1 MNFSLL
7 NETWTFAEWKAVN
20 EALENG
26 TLVMT
31 FGRFNPPTIG
41 HHWLF
46 QKMHT
51 IATRER
57 GVPLVFASH
66 TQDPKKNP
74 LPYDQKC
81 KWIAKLLPKGVK
93 LVKTKARNMQEILKE
108 LMPKGF
114 RRLILIVGDDRVE
127 GFSWIDKY
135 KEDFGF
141 HNVKIVS
148 AGVRG
153 GTDAIENASATQ
165 MRACA
170 KAGDYD
176 AFKALSP
183 FSDKDTETLYTQIR
197 AALK

>member
-1 MNFSLL
+1 MSFSLL
-7 NETWTFAEWKAVN
+7 REEWTFSEWKAVN
-20 EALENG
+20 EAVENG

-41 HHWLF
+41 HKWLF
-46 QKMHT
+46 QKMLN
-51 IATRER
+51 IATKER

-81 KWIAKLLPKGVK
+81 KWIAKLLPKGLR

-114 RRLILIVGDDRVE
+114 RRLIVIVGEDRVE

-141 HNVKIVS
+141 QKVEIVS

-153 GTDAIENASATQ
+153 GVTAVQNASATQ
-165 MRACA
+165 MRAYA
-170 KAGDYD
+170 KAGDLE
-176 AFKALSP
+176 AFKSLSP
-183 FSDKDTETLYTQIR
+183 FDERDTEVLYNQLQ

>member
-7 NETWTFAEWKAVN
+7 NEAWTFSEWKAVN

-41 HHWLF
+41 HQWLF
-46 QKMHT
+46 QKMLN

-141 HNVKIVS
+141 QKVEIVS
-148 AGVRG
+148 AGARSGVS
-153 GTDAIENASATQ
+153 AIQNASATQ
-165 MRACA
+165 MREYA
-170 KAGDYD
+170 KSGDID
-176 AFKALSP
+176 AFKTMSP
-183 FSDKDTETLYTQIR
+183 FSEKESEELFTQLQKC
-197 AALK
+197 LK

>member
-7 NETWTFAEWKAVN
+7 NETWTFSEWKSVN

-41 HHWLF
+41 HQWLF
-46 QKMHT
+46 QKMLD

-57 GVPLVFASH
+57 GVPLVFTSH

-81 KWIAKLLPKGVK
+81 KWISKLLPKGMK

-108 LMPKGF
+108 LTPKGF
-114 RRLILIVGDDRVE
+114 RRLIVVVGDDRLE
-127 GFSWIDKY
+127 GFAWIDKY
-135 KEDFGF
+135 KADYGLQKVEF
-141 HNVKIVS
+141 VS
-148 AGVRG
+148 AGARG
-153 GTDAIENASATQ
+153 GVSAIQNASATQ
-165 MRACA
+165 MRAMA
-170 KAGDYD
+170 KAGDYE

-183 FSDKDTETLYTQIR
+183 FKDADTEVLFSQLQ